1 MRQWGLADVLKL
13 PNQEL
18 KSKMRDWI
26 SDADK
31 EKAEKEK
38 INTPVSKPEVK
49 TMSYLHLPT
58 FRPDETESVH
68 DRIGKSTISP
78 GLSIELV
85 KLQKDINKN
94 VDYVLGP
101 KKEKEESRREETT
114 QEEEL
119 K

>member
-1 MRQWGLADVLKL
+1 M
-13 PNQEL
+13 
-18 KSKMRDWI
+18 
-26 SDADK
+26 
-31 EKAEKEK
+31 
-38 INTPVSKPEVK
+38 SKPEVK

-68 DRIGKSTISP
+68 DRIGKPTISP

>member
-49 TMSYLHLPT
+49 TMSHLHLPT
-58 FRPDETESVH
+58 FRQDETESVH
-68 DRIGKSTISP
+68 DRIGKPTISP

-85 KLQKDINKN
+85 KLQKDILDTNNKLRGIR
-94 VDYVLGP
+94 V
-101 KKEKEESRREETT
+101 EKGHT
-114 QEEEL
+114 
-119 K
+119 

>member
-1 MRQWGLADVLKL
+1 M
-13 PNQEL
+13 
-18 KSKMRDWI
+18 
-26 SDADK
+26 
-31 EKAEKEK
+31 
-38 INTPVSKPEVK
+38 
-49 TMSYLHLPT
+49 
-58 FRPDETESVH
+58 H